1 MNSVDDTNN
10 SPITGMLRQIGEGNR
25 AVEAQLLQAVYAE
38 LRRIAARHMHRERAG
53 HTLQTTAVV
62 HEAYVKISGQL
73 DQSWANRNQFF
84 ALAAQAMRQI
94 LVDYGRRYRA
104 QKRGSGKS
112 SVNIDEA
119 FLPTGA
125 RLEDALWIDEALQR
139 LASWDERASRVVE
152 MRFFGGLS
160 EAEIAAVLGVSV
172 RTVKR
177 DWTAARAWLQ
187 RELRP

>member
-10 SPITGMLRQIGEGNR
+10 SPITGMLRQIGAGNR
-25 AVEAQLLQAVYAE
+25 ALEADLLRAVYAE
-38 LRRIAARHMHRERAG
+38 LHRIAARHMHRERAG

-73 DQSWANRNQFF
+73 DQCWDSRNQFF

-112 SVNIDEA
+112 PVNIDEA

-125 RLEDALWIDEALQR
+125 RLEDALWIDEALHR

-152 MRFFGGLS
+152 MRFFGGLN
-160 EAEIAAVLGVSV
+160 EVEIAAVLGVSV

-187 RELRP
+187 QELRP